1 MGRLLT
7 TFKDKTFEP
16 SMKSYFKLYTDDTT
30 TASQIYD
37 SLLYVRGTNAGSLI
51 KDQEGDDD
59 VSTVETYDTY
69 MPVRFHNIKSAS
81 DGNTPAGSTHTF
93 YSVYNRAEYNGP
105 SGQNMYDLYA
115 DYNIAKLSGAGYITN
130 SIGGAYNYGYDA
142 GSGDD
147 QTIPGV
153 YGVINYAR
161 VQPTGSNR
169 TVSYNIG
176 ARNWVDINKSDLTAT
191 YVYPTI
197 SEFAH
202 RTGTVGTLAMHKF
215 DLDYTEGNITNAY
228 FIWADESTLPTPSG
242 EKYFIKSN
250 IGWPTLL
257 SGSLTNTGA
266 VTFNST
272 LSVSG
277 TATLSSNVNIG
288 GNLVVTGTSTF
299 NGGTITI
306 GDAAS
311 DNVVFGADVDSHI
324 IPDDDNTYDLGSS
337 TQEWRNLYID
347 GTAYIDT
354 LSLSNNLDLADN
366 IAVRWGDSQDF
377 QIVHNG
383 TDTQLNNLTGNLQF
397 TQLADDGDISFAS
410 DNGSGGDTIYMTI
423 DGGQEKTTFSKNT
436 EHQDN
441 VKGQFGNSGDFNIF
455 HDGTDSKIENDTGHL
470 YIRNNS
476 DDKDIIFQSD
486 DQSGGLT
493 TYFHID
499 GGDGRIKIPDSTTLQ
514 LGDGGDLQFQHD
526 TTDSLIR
533 NYTGDLYIQNNSDD
547 KDIYFQTDDGSGGVS
562 NYLWLDGSQS
572 SSGNLYVKYPD
583 NSRITLGDGSD
594 LYFWHG
600 GTDTKMVNSTGDLIF
615 QQAADDKDLIFKC
628 DDGSGGVTEY
638 FKLDG
643 SLATHDG
650 SSTTALSTVWGDN
663 SKVVVGDGADG
674 RYWHDGT
681 DTYLQNTTGDLII
694 QNFADDK
701 DIIFKSDD
709 GSGGTATY
717 FYLDGSTTDV
727 RFNKS
732 IRVEDNQ
739 KVKLGTGED
748 LQIFHDATDSH
759 INNITGHLYIENFSD
774 DKDIYFQTDDGSGG
788 TTTYF
793 MCDGSLAS
801 SGFTTTL
808 WGDQMQIALGDDR
821 DLRLWHQSSNNYIA
835 AYTGDLYIKNETD
848 DGDVIFQN
856 DNGSGGL
863 SNYIVLDGGDV
874 STKIETIKV
883 LMPNLPTSDP
893 SVAGQLWN
901 SSGDLKISA
910 G

>member
-16 SMKSYFKLYTDDTT
+16 SMKSYFQLYTDDTS
-30 TASQIYD
+30 TAAQIYD

-69 MPVRFHNIKSAS
+69 MPVRFYNVKSKS
-81 DGNTPAGSTHTF
+81 DGTTPAGSTHTF

-142 GSGDD
+142 GTGDD

-169 TVSYNIG
+169 TVTYNIG

-250 IGWPTLL
+250 IPWPTLL
-257 SGSLTNTGA
+257 SSSLTNTGA
-266 VTFNST
+266 VTFQST

-347 GTAYIDT
+347 GTAYVDT

-366 IAVRWGDSQDF
+366 IAVRWGDSQDLR
-377 QIVHNG
+377 IVHDGTDSFINSNGSGDLYVQQFNDDKDIIFKSDDGSGGVTEYFKLDGQYTLNKFSKNARFIDSVNANFGDADDLRIYHNG
-383 TDTQLNNLTGNLQF
+383 TNSNIENFVGSLQIIQNL
-397 TQLADDGDISFAS
+397 DDGDISFKS
-410 DNGSGGDTIYMTI
+410 DDGSGGTTEYFRV
-423 DGGQEKTTFSKNT
+423 DGGLALSVASKHIRF
-436 EHQDN
+436 EDS
-441 VKGQFGNSGDFNIF
+441 VEARFGTGGDARIF
-455 HDGTDSKIENDTGHL
+455 HDATDTYFDNFTGHL

-526 TTDSLIR
+526 ATDSLIR
-533 NYTGDLYIQNNSDD
+533 NYTGDLVIEQFTDD
-547 KDIYFQTDDGSGGVS
+547 KDIV
-562 NYLWLDGSQS
+562 
-572 SSGNLYVKYPD
+572 
-583 NSRITLGDGSD
+583 
-594 LYFWHG
+594 
-600 GTDTKMVNSTGDLIF
+600 
-615 QQAADDKDLIFKC
+615 
-628 DDGSGGVTEY
+628 
-638 FKLDG
+638 
-643 SLATHDG
+643 
-650 SSTTALSTVWGDN
+650 
-663 SKVVVGDGADG
+663 
-674 RYWHDGT
+674 
-681 DTYLQNTTGDLII
+681 
-694 QNFADDK
+694 
-701 DIIFKSDD
+701 FKSDD
-709 GSGGTATY
+709 GSGGTTEY
-717 FYLDGSTTDV
+717 FKLDGGDTIT
-727 RFNKS
+727 
-732 IRVEDNQ
+732 RVARNFRANDNVALQ
-739 KVKLGTGED
+739 VGVDGDAGMYHDGTNTYIQND
-748 LQIFHDATDSH
+748 
-759 INNITGHLYIENFSD
+759 TGDLYIRNNSD
-774 DKDIYFQTDDGSGG
+774 DKDIIFQTDNGAGS
-788 TTTYF
+788 TITYF

-801 SGFTTTL
+801 TGFTTTL

>member
-16 SMKSYFKLYTDDTT
+16 SMKSYFQLYTDDTS
-30 TASQIYD
+30 TAAQIYD

-69 MPVRFHNIKSAS
+69 MPVRFYNVKSKS
-81 DGNTPAGSTHTF
+81 DGTTPAGSTHTF

-142 GSGDD
+142 GTGDN

-169 TVSYNIG
+169 TVTYNIG

-250 IGWPTLL
+250 IPWPTLL
-257 SGSLTNTGA
+257 SSSLTNTGA
-266 VTFNST
+266 VTFQST

-347 GTAYIDT
+347 GTAYIDV

-366 IAVRWGDSQDF
+366 IAVRWGDGQDLR
-377 QIVHNG
+377 IV
-383 TDTQLNNLTGNLQF
+383 
-397 TQLADDGDISFAS
+397 
-410 DNGSGGDTIYMTI
+410 
-423 DGGQEKTTFSKNT
+423 
-436 EHQDN
+436 
-441 VKGQFGNSGDFNIF
+441 
-455 HDGTDSKIENDTGHL
+455 HDGTDSFI
-470 YIRNNS
+470 NS
-476 DDKDIIFQSD
+476 NGS
-486 DQSGGLT
+486 
-493 TYFHID
+493 
-499 GGDGRIKIPDSTTLQ
+499 
-514 LGDGGDLQFQHD
+514 
-526 TTDSLIR
+526 
-533 NYTGDLYIQNNSDD
+533 GDLYIQQFNDD
-547 KDIYFQTDDGSGGVS
+547 KDIS
-562 NYLWLDGSQS
+562 
-572 SSGNLYVKYPD
+572 
-583 NSRITLGDGSD
+583 
-594 LYFWHG
+594 
-600 GTDTKMVNSTGDLIF
+600 
-615 QQAADDKDLIFKC
+615 FKC
-628 DDGSGGVTEY
+628 DDGSGGITEY
-638 FKLDG
+638 FRIDG
-643 SLATHDG
+643 QYELNRFVKQARFIDNVKATFGTTDDLQIFHDG
-650 SSTTALSTVWGDN
+650 SN
-663 SKVVVGDGADG
+663 SNIIADG
-674 RYWHDGT
+674 
-681 DTYLQNTTGDLII
+681 TGDLII
-694 QNFADDK
+694 TQGTPDTDIIFKSDDGSGGEEEYFRLDGSVGGSDPVTRFPDNAQIQLGTGGDSSLRFDGSKLEVTNSTGNFEIINYADDS

-748 LQIFHDATDSH
+748 LYIFHDATDSH

-774 DKDIYFQTDDGSGG
+774 DKDIYFQTDDGAGG

-801 SGFTTTL
+801 SGFTTTK
-808 WGDQMQIALGDDR
+808 WPDQMQIALGDDR

-848 DGDVIFQN
+848 DGDVIFQS

>member
-16 SMKSYFKLYTDDTT
+16 SMKSYFKLYTDDTS

-37 SLLYVRGTNAGSLI
+37 SLLYVRGTNAGSLV
-51 KDQEGDDD
+51 KNQENDDD

-115 DYNIAKLSGAGYITN
+115 DYNIAKLSGDGYITN

-142 GSGDD
+142 GSGDG

-169 TVSYNIG
+169 TVTYNIG

-250 IGWPTLL
+250 IPWPTLL
-257 SGSLTNTGA
+257 SSSLTNTGA
-266 VTFNST
+266 VTFQST

-347 GTAYIDT
+347 GTAYIDV

-366 IAVRWGDSQDF
+366 IAVRWGDSQDLR
-377 QIVHNG
+377 IV
-383 TDTQLNNLTGNLQF
+383 
-397 TQLADDGDISFAS
+397 
-410 DNGSGGDTIYMTI
+410 
-423 DGGQEKTTFSKNT
+423 
-436 EHQDN
+436 
-441 VKGQFGNSGDFNIF
+441 
-455 HDGTDSKIENDTGHL
+455 HDGTDSFI
-470 YIRNNS
+470 NS
-476 DDKDIIFQSD
+476 NGS
-486 DQSGGLT
+486 
-493 TYFHID
+493 
-499 GGDGRIKIPDSTTLQ
+499 
-514 LGDGGDLQFQHD
+514 
-526 TTDSLIR
+526 
-533 NYTGDLYIQNNSDD
+533 GDLY
-547 KDIYFQTDDGSGGVS
+547 V
-562 NYLWLDGSQS
+562 
-572 SSGNLYVKYPD
+572 
-583 NSRITLGDGSD
+583 
-594 LYFWHG
+594 
-600 GTDTKMVNSTGDLIF
+600 
-615 QQAADDKDLIFKC
+615 QQF
-628 DDGSGGVTEY
+628 
-638 FKLDG
+638 
-643 SLATHDG
+643 
-650 SSTTALSTVWGDN
+650 N
-663 SKVVVGDGADG
+663 
-674 RYWHDGT
+674 
-681 DTYLQNTTGDLII
+681 
-694 QNFADDK
+694 DDK

-709 GSGGTATY
+709 GSGGVAEYFKLDGQYTLNKFSKNVRFIDSVNANFGDADDLRIYHNGTNSNIENFVGSLQIIQNLDDGDISFKSDDGSGGTAEYFRVDGGSTNVVFSKDLLVNTTGGYFEVDVSDNSIKHADNTKAKYGTGNDLQIYHNGSNSYIQDSGTGELRVLASTLSVRNSGDTELMITAVEDGAVNLYHNNSKKFETTSTGVTVTGDINLGDSSYLYIGASNDLQLIHDGTDSYIQNTQNSGDLVIQNGGNDKDVIFKCDDGSGGLATY
-717 FYLDGSTTDV
+717 FFLDGSNSHTNFQLNARWVDSAKAQFGNSGD
-727 RFNKS
+727 FN
-732 IRVEDNQ
+732 
-739 KVKLGTGED
+739 
-748 LQIFHDATDSH
+748 IFHNGTNSYLEND
-759 INNITGHLYIENFSD
+759 TGDLYIRNNSD

-848 DGDVIFQN
+848 DGNIIFEN